1 MQIELNARDRE
12 EVISKA
18 KEWVKQFD
26 ASDEAGAHAML
37 EALWLHQRQNRK
49 NPELLGKLMGSPVE
63 HARIAAQRVEWFW
76 KYQDQEMVAHFQP
89 GERTPAAAAAGDG
102 AHIHE
107 GAAGAVHAAAHA
119 ATGKKVDVSADSEA
133 IITIVTIPERMLF
146 DTEEITVKA
155 GQGVKLTLKNADFMP
170 HNLVIVS
177 PGAADEVAQLA
188 VDMGGKGF
196 EEQFVPES
204 EKVLQAT
211 RLINNNE
218 EQTLEFTAP
227 SQPGDYPFLCTF
239 PGHSQLMRGVIKV
252 IN

>member
-1 MQIELNARDRE
+1 MRM
-12 EVISKA
+12 
-18 KEWVKQFD
+18 
-26 ASDEAGAHAML
+26 SD
-37 EALWLHQRQNRK
+37 W
-49 NPELLGKLMGSPVE
+49 SS
-63 HARIAAQRVEWFW
+63 
-76 KYQDQEMVAHFQP
+76 
-89 GERTPAAAAAGDG
+89 
-102 AHIHE
+102 
-107 GAAGAVHAAAHA
+107 
-119 ATGKKVDVSADSEA
+119 DVCSSD
-133 IITIVTIPERMLF
+133 L
-146 DTEEITVKA
+146 
-155 GQGVKLTLKNADFMP
+155 VKLTLKNADFMP